1 MPQRNRSDGLPV
13 GIDHINNSAP
23 KTVADI
29 NSQDRIANVFV
40 FHIYDFCVFLFPCRW
55 TSTAVNSP
63 VEAHI
68 FYSHISIQQDLICL
82 LCD

>member
-1 MPQRNRSDGLPV
+1 MPQHNSSDGLPV
-13 GIDHINNSAP
+13 GIDHINNSAL

-40 FHIYDFCVFLFPCRW
+40 FQPATFMIFVFFLFPCWW

-63 VEAHI
+63 VEPHI
-68 FYSHISIQQDLICL
+68 FYSHISNLSSKI
-82 LCD
+82 